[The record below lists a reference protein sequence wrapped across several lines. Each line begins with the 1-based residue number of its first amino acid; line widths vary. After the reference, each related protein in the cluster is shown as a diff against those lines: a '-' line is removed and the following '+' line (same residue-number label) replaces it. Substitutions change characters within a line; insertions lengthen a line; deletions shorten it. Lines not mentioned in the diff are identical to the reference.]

1 MAVQERELTEK
12 PKTLHVRVVDKA
24 KDGEPVV
31 NIKMPVRVVKF
42 GLKMAKSFAPQM
54 KDVHLDWDAIDDMIQ
69 DGALG
74 KIVDVDDEI
83 EHKTVEVWLE

>member
-12 PKTLHVRVVDKA
+12 PKTLRVRVVDKA

-42 GLKMAKSFAPQM
+42 GLKMAKAFAPQM
-54 KDVHLDWDAIDDMIQ
+54 KDVDLDWDAIDDMIEE
-69 DGALG
+69 GALG

>member
-12 PKTLHVRVVDKA
+12 PKTLRVRVVDKS
-24 KDGEPVV
+24 KDGAPVV

-42 GLKMAKSFAPQM
+42 GLKMAKAFAPQM
-54 KDVHLDWDAIDDMIQ
+54 KDVDLDCDGIEAMIE
-69 DGALG
+69 DGAQG

-83 EHKTVEVWLE
+83 EHKSVEVWLD